1 MSPQPNL
8 DSRLSSEANEYSPDE
23 RRSLLALAHNAI
35 AAALAGQSLDTTA
48 PTEHLAEHRGAFTT
62 LTVGGELRGC
72 VGYVFPNYS
81 LYRTIAE
88 TAVAAALHDTRFTPV
103 TLEELPKLGYE
114 ISVLSLLQAI
124 DAEDVE
130 VGKHGLV
137 VTFGGRRGLLLPQ
150 VPVEHGWDR
159 ETFLAQTCMKAGLP
173 ADAWE
178 RGATLQA
185 FTAEIFGSEKKQAT
199 DFTDSHE

>member
-1 MSPQPNL
+1 MSLQPNL
-8 DSRLSSEANEYSPDE
+8 DSRASSETNEFSPEE
-23 RRSLLALAHNAI
+23 RQSLLTLAQDAI
-35 AAALAGQSLDTTA
+35 AAALAGKTVDTTS

-62 LTVGGELRGC
+62 LTIGRELRGC

-81 LYRTIAE
+81 LYRTVAE
-88 TAVAAALHDTRFTPV
+88 TAVAAAMHDTRFTPV
-103 TLEELPKLGYE
+103 TPEELPNLEYE
-114 ISVLSLLQAI
+114 ISVLSPLQPI
-124 DAEDVE
+124 DPEDVE

-185 FTAEIFGSEKKQAT
+185 FTAEIFGSEK
-199 DFTDSHE
+199 

>member
-1 MSPQPNL
+1 MSLQPNL
-8 DSRLSSEANEYSPDE
+8 DSRASSETNEFSPEE
-23 RRSLLALAHNAI
+23 RQSLLTLAHDAI
-35 AAALAGQSLDTTA
+35 AAALAGKTVDTA
-48 PTEHLAEHRGAFTT
+48 SPTEHLAEHRGAFTT
-62 LTVGGELRGC
+62 LTIGSELRGC

-81 LYRTIAE
+81 LYRTVAE
-88 TAVAAALHDTRFTPV
+88 TAVAAAMHDTRFTPV
-103 TLEELPKLGYE
+103 TLEDLPKLEYE
-114 ISVLSLLQAI
+114 VSVLSPLQPI
-124 DAEDVE
+124 DPEDVE

-185 FTAEIFGSEKKQAT
+185 FTAEIFSSER
-199 DFTDSHE
+199 

>member
-1 MSPQPNL
+1 MSLQPNL
-8 DSRLSSEANEYSPDE
+8 DSRASSETNEFSPEE
-23 RRSLLALAHNAI
+23 RRSLLALARDAI
-35 AAALAGQSLDTTA
+35 AAAVAGIPLDTTS
-48 PTEHLAEHRGAFTT
+48 PSEHLAERRGAFTT
-62 LTVGGELRGC
+62 LTIGGELRGC
-72 VGYVFPNYS
+72 VGYVFPSYS

-88 TAVAAALHDTRFTPV
+88 TAVAAAMNDTRFTPV
-103 TLEELPKLGYE
+103 TPEELPRLEYE
-114 ISVLSLLQAI
+114 ISVLSQLQPI
-124 DAEDVE
+124 DPEDVE

-159 ETFLAQTCMKAGLP
+159 ESFLAQTCMKAGLP

-185 FTAEIFGSEKKQAT
+185 FTAEIFGSE
-199 DFTDSHE
+199 

>member
-1 MSPQPNL
+1 MSLQPNL
-8 DSRLSSEANEYSPDE
+8 DSLPSSETNEFSAEE
-23 RRSLLALAHNAI
+23 RRSLLTLARDAI
-35 AAALAGQSLDTTA
+35 TSTFEGKSVDTTS
-48 PTEHLAEHRGAFTT
+48 PSEHLAERRGAFTT
-62 LTVGGELRGC
+62 LTIGGELRGC

-88 TAVAAALHDTRFTPV
+88 TAVAAATNDTRFTPV
-103 TLEELPKLGYE
+103 TMEELPKLEYE
-114 ISVLSLLQAI
+114 ISVLSPLQPI
-124 DAEDVE
+124 DPEDVE

-173 ADAWE
+173 ADAWQ
-178 RGATLQA
+178 RGATMQA
-185 FTAEIFGSEKKQAT
+185 FTAEIFSSQK
-199 DFTDSHE
+199 